1 MLLLNRLE
9 PVKGFSLLPF
19 GCIWA
24 QEICMRIIHFVTGGF
39 SGSTNVAKAII
50 LATNQQ
56 PDIRSLL
63 VLRKK
68 KSTTEQ
74 KVEGF
79 RDLGIDT
86 HVVSGSLHL
95 VTIFQLY
102 KICQR
107 YKPDVLVV
115 HGFSEHLWGRYAG
128 LLAGVPHMVH
138 VEHNSRE
145 RYNAFRLFQAKWLT
159 NYTDAIV
166 GCSEGVRQSILKLG
180 FPAEKTLTINNG
192 INTAPFHQAKLFD
205 FHQRKPDILMA
216 ARFARQKDQTSLIK
230 AVSLLNAKGISI
242 KLRFA
247 GLGNKRHL
255 AKAQA
260 LVEELQLEQQI
271 EFLGHC
277 QNLPDLLCETQ
288 FFVLSTHYEGM
299 PLALIEAMAA
309 GCAVIASRVVGVQEM
324 IEHGVDGYLVEPQS
338 PQALADAIE
347 HLLLHPQIAE
357 SLAAAG
363 QNKAFSEFSIEK
375 MAGGYEKLFKSL
387 VVKER
392 SSI

>member
-1 MLLLNRLE
+1 
-9 PVKGFSLLPF
+9 
-19 GCIWA
+19 
-24 QEICMRIIHFVTGGF
+24 MRIIHFVTGGF

-56 PDIRSLL
+56 PNIDSLL

-68 KSTTEQ
+68 KSTTPQ
-74 KVEGF
+74 KVNSF
-79 RDLGIDT
+79 QDLGINT
-86 HVVSGSLHL
+86 KVVNGGLHL
-95 VTIFQLY
+95 VTIYQLY
-102 KICQR
+102 KICR
-107 YKPDVLVV
+107 NYKPDVLVV

-145 RYNAFRLFQAKWLT
+145 RYNKFRLFQAKWLS

-166 GCSEGVRQSILKLG
+166 GCSEGVRQSLLTLG
-180 FPAEKTLTINNG
+180 FPAEKTMTINNG
-192 INTAPFHQAKLFD
+192 INTMPFKQAKQID
-205 FHQRKPDILMA
+205 FSQRKPDIMMA
-216 ARFARQKDQTSLIK
+216 ARFARQKDQASLIK
-230 AVSLLNAKGISI
+230 AIGLLKAKGLNI

-260 LVEELQLEQQI
+260 LVKEMQLEQQI

-277 QNLPDLLCETQ
+277 QNLSDLLSETQ
-288 FFVLSTHYEGM
+288 IFVLSTRYEGM

-338 PQALADAIE
+338 PQALADSIE
-347 HLLLHPQIAE
+347 YLVSHPQVAKNIAT
-357 SLAAAG
+357 AG

-375 MAGGYEKLFKSL
+375 MAGNYERLFRSL
-387 VVKER
+387 TDTHK